1 MYVQNA
7 GLNRY
12 MLRGIVEVEQNT
24 QNHGVRLIA
33 LSAKLNLA
41 QDETR
46 RKNLCLSSLGLSLL
60 APIAVHIKAD
70 LADEVAVLDALGEGV
85 VLHRKT
91 GQRFC

>member
-33 LSAKLNLA
+33 LSAKLNLVQGMA
-41 QDETR
+41 EVTT
-46 RKNLCLSSLGLSLL
+46 NLCLILFG
-60 APIAVHIKAD
+60 IK
-70 LADEVAVLDALGEGV
+70 LTRS
-85 VLHRKT
+85 HSRSH
-91 GQRFC
+91 QS

>member
-1 MYVQNA
+1 MAFNENYRTATNSNF
-7 GLNRY
+7 LD
-12 MLRGIVEVEQNT
+12 
-24 QNHGVRLIA
+24 
-33 LSAKLNLA
+33 S
-41 QDETR
+41 
-46 RKNLCLSSLGLSLL
+46 L